1 MLKICTRIQAA
12 IIWPLWRHDRG
23 YERYAT
29 DVIQVYDNAACA
41 FYLLAFRMQGI
52 GFRYAEQRPIRSNEE
67 IVNEILEANGMLSTQ
82 EIKAAIEAQG
92 GGIGINQLEKLLHI
106 RFKRV
111 KEGRK
116 S

>member
-1 MLKICTRIQAA
+1 MR
-12 IIWPLWRHDRG
+12 
-23 YERYAT
+23 
-29 DVIQVYDNAACA
+29 
-41 FYLLAFRMQGI
+41 LLPISLQDAGI

-116 S
+116 VKWCIG